1 MTLQMRPPITA
12 PEVIAPFVA
21 AAVAVLLVGL
31 LKEPARRNLSA
42 ILLGGAGAAYLG
54 GGLGFWEVAFC
65 IVMTVVAYLGLRDY
79 RWIGLG
85 WLMHSS
91 ADVAHHLWGNPIL
104 PMLPL
109 SSFGCALC
117 DIGLAVWCFAKA
129 PSPYPWVRAAR
140 VAA

>member
-1 MTLQMRPPITA
+1 MSLQAELPITP
-12 PEVIAPFVA
+12 PEIIAPFVV
-21 AAVAVLLVGL
+21 AVIAVLLAGL

-54 GGLGFWEVAFC
+54 GGLGYVEVGFC
-65 IVMTVVAYLGLRDY
+65 AVMTIVAYLGLRDY

-85 WLMHSS
+85 WLLHSGM
-91 ADVAHHLWGNPIL
+91 DVAHHLWGQPIL

-117 DIGLAVWCFAKA
+117 DIGLAAWYFAKA
-129 PSPYPWVRAAR
+129 PSPYPWVRQSQRPA
-140 VAA
+140 